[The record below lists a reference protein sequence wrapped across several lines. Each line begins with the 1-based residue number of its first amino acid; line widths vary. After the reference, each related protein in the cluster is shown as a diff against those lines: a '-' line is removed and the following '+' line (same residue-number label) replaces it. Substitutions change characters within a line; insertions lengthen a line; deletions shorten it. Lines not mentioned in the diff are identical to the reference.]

1 MTKRLLISSILFIVP
16 SYLLAQDLKM
26 SNEVTNY
33 GNEKMTTASTMY
45 LTPSNLKTRSKNS
58 NGQET
63 GSIYKKEEEVM
74 YSIDHTNERYTEITK
89 ENIEQME
96 KMMERMKNLP
106 ESSKQMIGDKLDNM
120 MQNEQPDIS
129 YSKTGKT
136 KKVKPWGSCQEW
148 KGVDEDGDLYNR
160 VYTTSRNDVKVRQEH
175 FDVLTSMIDF
185 FSFMPEGAD
194 RNIPVNKGQKN
205 ELEGFGVLWIYYDDD
220 GKKTQR
226 VHVKEMKET
235 SIDASEF
242 EPPKDYEG
250 NEMNMGGGARR

>member
-1 MTKRLLISSILFIVP
+1 MRYIATLLTSLLLPCTI
-16 SYLLAQDLKM
+16 LAQDLKM
-26 SNEVTNY
+26 TNEVTHY
-33 GNEKMTTASTMY
+33 GDEKMTTTSTMY
-45 LTPSNLKTRSKNS
+45 LTPTHLKTRSKNS

-63 GSIYKKEEEVM
+63 GSIFKQEEEVM

-96 KMMERMKNLP
+96 NMMERMKKLP
-106 ESSKQMIGDKLDNM
+106 ESSKKMMKEKMGDLM
-120 MQNEQPDIS
+120 ANEQPDIS

-136 KKVKPWGSCQEW
+136 KKVKPWGKCQEW
-148 KGVDEDGDLYNR
+148 KGVDEEGDLYNK
-160 VYTTSRNDVKVRQEH
+160 VYTTSRNDVKVSQEH

-194 RNIPVNKGQKN
+194 RKIPVNKGQKGD
-205 ELEGFGVLWIYYDDD
+205 LEGFGVLWVYYDDS
-220 GKKTQR
+220 GNKSQR

-242 EPPKDYEG
+242 EPPKEYEG
-250 NEMNMGGGARR
+250 SEMNMGGGARR